1 MSHRYLERQLQLACW
16 SAILQSK
23 KSRGENMQEMSLQAI
38 AGLCQDLLEKVE
50 GISSDLSEVKK
61 ALRVDQNQESRSDQ
75 DQDQDPDPDLLRKE
89 IIDQDLDPDLYD
101 LGEAERSLKYY
112 WKNRNRINNKREY
125 LKKALAKYMK
135 RALTAPSTVNYTTLG
150 FNDDDLDPYLPLYT
164 EDLRARVE
172 DVNPDVR
179 ERLEGIDKLAFVAH
193 KRLVLAGAKKAGIL
207 K

>member
-1 MSHRYLERQLQLACW
+1 MSKEEIIME
-16 SAILQSK
+16 SISKIL
-23 KSRGENMQEMSLQAI
+23 
-38 AGLCQDLLEKVE
+38 D
-50 GISSDLSEVKK
+50 DLSKIKK
-61 ALRVDQNQESRSDQ
+61 VMRIDQYQDQDQ
-75 DQDQDPDPDLLRKE
+75 DQDQDPDPDLLRRE

-101 LGEAERSLKYY
+101 LGEADRSLKYY
-112 WKNRNRINNKREY
+112 WKNRHRINNKREY

-135 RALTAPSTVNYTTLG
+135 REMSAPSTVKYTTLG
-150 FNDDDLDPYLPLYT
+150 YKDDDLDPYLSLYT

-179 ERLEGIDKLAFVAH
+179 KRLQGIDKLTFVAH

>member
-1 MSHRYLERQLQLACW
+1 MSNEEIIME
-16 SAILQSK
+16 SISKIL
-23 KSRGENMQEMSLQAI
+23 
-38 AGLCQDLLEKVE
+38 D
-50 GISSDLSEVKK
+50 DLSKIKK
-61 ALRVDQNQESRSDQ
+61 VMRIDQDQDQNQ

-112 WKNRNRINNKREY
+112 WKNRHRINNKREY
-125 LKKALAKYMK
+125 LKKALAKFMK

-150 FNDDDLDPYLPLYT
+150 YKDDDLDPYLPLYT

-179 ERLEGIDKLAFVAH
+179 TRLQGIDKLTFVAH

>member
-1 MSHRYLERQLQLACW
+1 MSNEEIIMESISKILE
-16 SAILQSK
+16 
-23 KSRGENMQEMSLQAI
+23 
-38 AGLCQDLLEKVE
+38 
-50 GISSDLSEVKK
+50 DLSKIKK
-61 ALRVDQNQESRSDQ
+61 VMRIDQYQDQDQ

-112 WKNRNRINNKREY
+112 WKNRHKINNKREY
-125 LKKALAKYMK
+125 LKKALAKYM
-135 RALTAPSTVNYTTLG
+135 RREMSAPGSVNFKTLG
-150 FNDDDLDPYLPLYT
+150 FNDDDLDPYLALYT

-172 DVNPDVR
+172 DVNPYVR
-179 ERLEGIDKLAFVAH
+179 KQLQGIDQLAFVAH

>member
-1 MSHRYLERQLQLACW
+1 MP
-16 SAILQSK
+16 
-23 KSRGENMQEMSLQAI
+23 EMSLQAI
-38 AGLCQDLLEKVE
+38 VGLCQDLLEKVE
-50 GISSDLSEVKK
+50 GISSDLSQVKK
-61 ALRVDQNQESRSDQ
+61 ALRVDQNQVSRSDQ

-112 WKNRNRINNKREY
+112 WKNRHKINNKREY
-125 LKKALAKYMK
+125 MKKALAKYMK
-135 RALTAPSTVNYTTLG
+135 REMSAPGTVNFKTLG
-150 FNDDDLDPYLPLYT
+150 FRDDDLDPYLPLYT

-172 DVNPDVR
+172 GVNSDVR
-179 ERLEGIDKLAFVAH
+179 ERLQGIDRLTFVAH

>member
-1 MSHRYLERQLQLACW
+1 MSNEEIIME
-16 SAILQSK
+16 SISKIL
-23 KSRGENMQEMSLQAI
+23 
-38 AGLCQDLLEKVE
+38 D
-50 GISSDLSEVKK
+50 DLSKIKK
-61 ALRVDQNQESRSDQ
+61 VMRIDQYQDQDQ

-101 LGEAERSLKYY
+101 LGEADRSLKYY
-112 WKNRNRINNKREY
+112 WKNRHKINNKREY

-135 RALTAPSTVNYTTLG
+135 RELSAPSTVNYKTLG
-150 FNDDDLDPYLPLYT
+150 YKDDDLDPYLSLYT

-179 ERLEGIDKLAFVAH
+179 ERLQGIDQLTFVAH
-193 KRLVLAGAKKAGIL
+193 KRLVLAGAKKAGFL

>member
-1 MSHRYLERQLQLACW
+1 MSNEEIIMK
-16 SAILQSK
+16 SISKIL
-23 KSRGENMQEMSLQAI
+23 
-38 AGLCQDLLEKVE
+38 D
-50 GISSDLSEVKK
+50 DLSKIKK
-61 ALRVDQNQESRSDQ
+61 VMRIDQYQDQDQ

-101 LGEAERSLKYY
+101 LGEADRSLKYY

-150 FNDDDLDPYLPLYT
+150 YKDDDLGPYLPLYT

-172 DVNPDVR
+172 DVNTDVR
-179 ERLEGIDKLAFVAH
+179 ERLEGIDKLTFVAH

>member
-1 MSHRYLERQLQLACW
+1 MSNEEIIME
-16 SAILQSK
+16 SISKIL
-23 KSRGENMQEMSLQAI
+23 
-38 AGLCQDLLEKVE
+38 D
-50 GISSDLSEVKK
+50 DLSKIKK
-61 ALRVDQNQESRSDQ
+61 VMRIDQYQDQDQ

-135 RALTAPSTVNYTTLG
+135 RALTAPSMVNYTTLG
-150 FNDDDLDPYLPLYT
+150 YKDDDLDPYLSLYT
-164 EDLRARVE
+164 EDLRTRVE

-179 ERLEGIDKLAFVAH
+179 ERLKGISKLTFVAH

>member
-1 MSHRYLERQLQLACW
+1 
-16 SAILQSK
+16 
-23 KSRGENMQEMSLQAI
+23 MQEMSLQAI

-50 GISSDLSEVKK
+50 GISSDLSQVKK
-61 ALRVDQNQESRSDQ
+61 VLRVDQNQASRSDQ
-75 DQDQDPDPDLLRKE
+75 DQDQDPDPDLIRKE

-125 LKKALAKYMK
+125 LKKALAKFMK
-135 RALTAPSTVNYTTLG
+135 RELSAPSTVNYTTLG
-150 FNDDDLDPYLPLYT
+150 YKDDDLDPYLSLYN

-172 DVNPDVR
+172 DVNTDVR
-179 ERLEGIDKLAFVAH
+179 ERLQGIDQLTFVAH

>member
-1 MSHRYLERQLQLACW
+1 LQLACW

-23 KSRGENMQEMSLQAI
+23 KSRGEIMPEMSLQAI
-38 AGLCQDLLEKVE
+38 VGLCQDLLEKVE
-50 GISSDLSEVKK
+50 GISSDLSQVKK
-61 ALRVDQNQESRSDQ
+61 ALRVDQNQVSRSDQ

-112 WKNRNRINNKREY
+112 WKNRHKINNKREY
-125 LKKALAKYMK
+125 MKKALAKYMK
-135 RALTAPSTVNYTTLG
+135 REMSAPGTVNFKTLG
-150 FNDDDLDPYLPLYT
+150 FRDDDLDPYLPLYT

-172 DVNPDVR
+172 DVNSDVR
-179 ERLEGIDKLAFVAH
+179 ERLQGIDQLTFVAH

>member
-1 MSHRYLERQLQLACW
+1 MLV
-16 SAILQSK
+16 I
-23 KSRGENMQEMSLQAI
+23 SRKAGESIIIGDDIEVVIIEAQN
-38 AGLCQDLLEKVE
+38 GKVKI
-50 GISSDLSEVKK
+50 GVK
-61 ALRVDQNQESRSDQ
+61 ADNSIRI
-75 DQDQDPDPDLLRKE
+75 LRKE

-125 LKKALAKYMK
+125 LKKALAKFMK
-135 RALTAPSTVNYTTLG
+135 RELSAPSTVNYTTLG
-150 FNDDDLDPYLPLYT
+150 YKDDDLDPYLSLYT

-172 DVNPDVR
+172 DVNTDVR
-179 ERLEGIDKLAFVAH
+179 ERLQGIDQLAFVAH

>member
-1 MSHRYLERQLQLACW
+1 MSNEEIIME
-16 SAILQSK
+16 SISKIL
-23 KSRGENMQEMSLQAI
+23 
-38 AGLCQDLLEKVE
+38 D
-50 GISSDLSEVKK
+50 DLSKIKK
-61 ALRVDQNQESRSDQ
+61 IMRIDQYQDQDQ

-112 WKNRNRINNKREY
+112 WKNRHKINNKREY
-125 LKKALAKYMK
+125 MKKALAKYMK
-135 RALTAPSTVNYTTLG
+135 RELSAPSTVNYTTLG
-150 FNDDDLDPYLPLYT
+150 YKDDDLDPYLSIYT

-179 ERLEGIDKLAFVAH
+179 KRLQGIDKLTFVAH
-193 KRLVLAGAKKAGIL
+193 KRFVLAGAKKAGIL

>member
-1 MSHRYLERQLQLACW
+1 MESISRILE
-16 SAILQSK
+16 
-23 KSRGENMQEMSLQAI
+23 
-38 AGLCQDLLEKVE
+38 
-50 GISSDLSEVKK
+50 DLSKIKK
-61 ALRVDQNQESRSDQ
+61 VMRIDQYQDQDQ

-101 LGEAERSLKYY
+101 LGEADRSLKYY
-112 WKNRNRINNKREY
+112 WIHRHRINNKREY
-125 LKKALAKYMK
+125 LKKALAKYM
-135 RALTAPSTVNYTTLG
+135 RRELSAPSTVNYTTLG
-150 FNDDDLDPYLPLYT
+150 YKDDDLDPYLSLYT

-179 ERLEGIDKLAFVAH
+179 KRLQGIDQLAFVSH

>member
-1 MSHRYLERQLQLACW
+1 MSNEEIIME
-16 SAILQSK
+16 SISKIL
-23 KSRGENMQEMSLQAI
+23 
-38 AGLCQDLLEKVE
+38 D
-50 GISSDLSEVKK
+50 DLSKIKK
-61 ALRVDQNQESRSDQ
+61 VMRIDQDQDQNQ

-112 WKNRNRINNKREY
+112 WKNRHRINNKREY
-125 LKKALAKYMK
+125 LKKALAKFMK
-135 RALTAPSTVNYTTLG
+135 RELSAPSTVNYTTLG
-150 FNDDDLDPYLPLYT
+150 YKDDDLDPYLPLYT

-179 ERLEGIDKLAFVAH
+179 TRLQGIDQLTFVAH